1 MAKRGFCAFAKAM
14 ARLVQVLLR
23 NPMEDFCR
31 AFDSCRKFEDG
42 HRGQNMSPFGG
53 DLNPVGAF
61 GLRSSRFIAQIVVS
75 ERKKAIGSYMIIL
88 NRAIEFIN
96 ARKDNCTGQED
107 RDSFY
112 R

>member
-1 MAKRGFCAFAKAM
+1 
-14 ARLVQVLLR
+14 
-23 NPMEDFCR
+23 
-31 AFDSCRKFEDG
+31 
-42 HRGQNMSPFGG
+42 MSPFGG

-61 GLRSSRFIAQIVVS
+61 GLRSSRFVAQIVVS

-107 RDSFY
+107 RDSFCHLLPFVVSGTAKTCKMTSAFFAL
-112 R
+112 